1 MNHDPKLFP
10 EPDKFVP
17 ERYLNN
23 TKTMMAAANGKID
36 YRDHFTFGWGRRI
49 CPGIHLVLNN
59 VCDTNWAKLIYLFIF
74 CFRPRY
80 NCLTCSYASFQNAK

>member
-59 VCDTNWAKLIYLFIF
+59 VCDTNWPNSYIYV
-74 CFRPRY
+74 
-80 NCLTCSYASFQNAK
+80 SFVSGRGTIV